1 MRACLLILFFLF
13 SVSLWAQPGSEE
25 AIEQSRLARSIQL
38 SEVVIRSKLNVSRF
52 IEQVRADTSFYKA
65 FKNLRILNFT
75 SSNDIM
81 MRDRQGQI
89 QARLLSKT
97 RQVRTGNCRS
107 MQVLEEK
114 ATGNFYD
121 KKRQYNYYTAAL
133 YASLFFT
140 KGTEC
145 GETNVVSNR
154 QFSTRGLSGVSKHKE
169 QLKMLLFKPG
179 QRVPGVPLLGDKMD
193 IFDGDRAKL
202 YNFSIDYSEHREE
215 PCYLFSVTAKKGLTA
230 AQRDQ
235 LVIDKMDTW
244 FSIRTMEVL
253 KRTYTMSYR
262 AGVYDFSV
270 TMEAEMARY
279 GKWVVPVLLRYVGD
293 WDLVFK
299 KRERG
304 LFTATIYDVH

>member
-1 MRACLLILFFLF
+1 MRFFILILLGLTSFALQ
-13 SVSLWAQPGSEE
+13 AQPINQDSLDK
-25 AIEQSRLARSIQL
+25 ARLARTIRL
-38 SEVVIRSKLNVSRF
+38 SEVVIRSRLNVARF
-52 IEQVRADTSFYKA
+52 IEQVKTDTSFYKA

-81 MRDRQGQI
+81 MRDKVGRV

-97 RQVRTGNCRS
+97 RQTRAGNCRS
-107 MQVLEEK
+107 MEVLEEK
-114 ATGNFYD
+114 ASGNFYD
-121 KKRQYNYYTAAL
+121 RRGEYNYYTAEL

-140 KGTEC
+140 DGKVC
-145 GETNVVSNR
+145 GETNTVRAR
-154 QFSTRGLSGVSKHKE
+154 QFSTRGLSGLAKHKE

-179 QRVPGVPLLGDKMD
+179 QRIQGVPLLGDKMD
-193 IFDGDRAKL
+193 IFDRDHAAL
-202 YNFSIDYSEHREE
+202 YDYSIDYSEHRGE
-215 PCYLFSVTAKKGLTA
+215 PCYVFSVSAKKGLRA
-230 AQRDQ
+230 GQRDR
-235 LVIDKMDTW
+235 LVVDNMDTW

-253 KRTYTMSYR
+253 KRNYTMSYQ
-262 AGVYDFSV
+262 AGVYDFNV

-279 GKWVVPVLLRYVGD
+279 GQWVVPVLLRYVGE

>member
-1 MRACLLILFFLF
+1 MRICLLILFVLF
-13 SVSLWAQPGSEE
+13 APLLWSQSVAEE
-25 AIEQSRLARSIQL
+25 ALEQSRLARSIRL
-38 SEVVIRSKLNVSRF
+38 SEVIVRSKLNVNRF
-52 IEQVRADTSFYKA
+52 IEQVRNDTSFYKA
-65 FKNLRILNFT
+65 FKNLRALNFT

-97 RQVRTGNCRS
+97 RQVRSGNCRS

-114 ATGNFYD
+114 ASGNFYD
-121 KKRQYNYYTAAL
+121 RKKQYNYYTASL

-140 KGTEC
+140 KGTVC
-145 GETNVVSNR
+145 GETNVVNNR

-193 IFDGDRAKL
+193 IFDSDRARL
-202 YNFSIDYSEHREE
+202 YDLSIDYSEHREE
-215 PCYLFSVTAKKGLTA
+215 PCYLFSVSAKKGLTA

-235 LVIDKMDTW
+235 MVIDKMDTW
-244 FSIRTMEVL
+244 FSMRTMEVL

-270 TMEAEMARY
+270 SMEAEMARY
-279 GKWVVPVLLRYVGD
+279 GPWVVPVLLRYVGD

>member
-1 MRACLLILFFLF
+1 
-13 SVSLWAQPGSEE
+13 
-25 AIEQSRLARSIQL
+25 
-38 SEVVIRSKLNVSRF
+38 
-52 IEQVRADTSFYKA
+52 
-65 FKNLRILNFT
+65 
-75 SSNDIM
+75 
-81 MRDRQGQI
+81 
-89 QARLLSKT
+89 
-97 RQVRTGNCRS
+97 

-121 KKRQYNYYTAAL
+121 RKRQYNYYTAAL

-215 PCYLFSVTAKKGLTA
+215 PCYLFSV
-230 AQRDQ
+230 
-235 LVIDKMDTW
+235 
-244 FSIRTMEVL
+244 
-253 KRTYTMSYR
+253 
-262 AGVYDFSV
+262 
-270 TMEAEMARY
+270 
-279 GKWVVPVLLRYVGD
+279 
-293 WDLVFK
+293 
-299 KRERG
+299 
-304 LFTATIYDVH
+304 